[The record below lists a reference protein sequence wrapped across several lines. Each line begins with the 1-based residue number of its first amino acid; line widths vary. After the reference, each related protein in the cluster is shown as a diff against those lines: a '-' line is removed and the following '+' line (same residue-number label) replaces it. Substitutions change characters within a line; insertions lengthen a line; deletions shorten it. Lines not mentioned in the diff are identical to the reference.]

1 MGRRMEW
8 DVLPL
13 LSVPNYLTVPSP
25 CLPLSPLEGPAAAV
39 GHSFSNHLQ
48 PFRDFVDQLLQL
60 QNSVLSHRPM
70 WILIL
75 DVSYTCLP
83 LKT

>member
-1 MGRRMEW
+1 MMEW

-13 LSVPNYLTVPSP
+13 LSVPNYLTVSPSP
-25 CLPLSPLEGPAAAV
+25 PLPLEGPAAAV

>member
-1 MGRRMEW
+1 MGCSSPA
-8 DVLPL
+8 VCPQ
-13 LSVPNYLTVPSP
+13 LSDSAVSPSP
-25 CLPLSPLEGPAAAV
+25 PLPLEGPAAAV
-39 GHSFSNHLQ
+39 GYSFSNHLQ